1 MRVCFA
7 ALLLVA
13 ALPVAAQEP
22 APAPAPAEAVEAA
35 DPTASERFLTALNR
49 ERERLGLPALRPS
62 ETLATAAQT
71 HADDMAEKGYRAL
84 MSPEGL
90 TIDDWVDETGYQPR
104 VLGEKVAGGWLR
116 PEALVEGWAEYP
128 DEHRASVFHPEVLEL
143 GVGEARY
150 DGAPL
155 YVLVFGRS
163 QVEDHA
169 ARAEAA
175 RAGEEAV
182 LDELAAEVADLEAA
196 RERAVAEL
204 NRARKEAG
212 LAELRR
218 VPPLDEVALELAEAR
233 AAGQEIEDRRSHGQ
247 RLVARLRYERYVVRQ
262 MPGLEELAARGR
274 LSAED
279 AVGVWLENEGDCDVV
294 LHPGFTDIGLGAVV
308 TPTGDVVWVALLSR
322 ARGVWG

>member
-1 MRVCFA
+1 
-7 ALLLVA
+7 
-13 ALPVAAQEP
+13 
-22 APAPAPAEAVEAA
+22 
-35 DPTASERFLTALNR
+35 
-49 ERERLGLPALRPS
+49 
-62 ETLATAAQT
+62 
-71 HADDMAEKGYRAL
+71 
-84 MSPEGL
+84 
-90 TIDDWVDETGYQPR
+90 
-104 VLGEKVAGGWLR
+104 VAGGWLR

-128 DEHRASVFHPEVLEL
+128 DEHRASAFHPEVLEL

-150 DGAPL
+150 DGTPL

-169 ARAEAA
+169 ARAAAA
-175 RAGEEAV
+175 RVGEEAV

-204 NRARKEAG
+204 NRMRKEAG

-218 VPPLDEVALELAEAR
+218 VKPLDEVARELAEAR
-233 AAGQEIEDRRSHGQ
+233 AAGEPLEDPSTRGERILAQLRRQ
-247 RLVARLRYERYVVRQ
+247 RYLVRPV
-262 MPGLEELAARGR
+262 PGLEELAARGR

-279 AVGVWLENEGDCDVV
+279 AVGVWLENEGDCEVV
-294 LHPGFTDIGLGAVV
+294 LHPGFTDIGLGAVI